1 MAATTLS
8 RAIMKPLLEK
18 LQIDYPT
25 VEFIEGSAFYWSPA
39 TQQIFYKSDVHEAEL
54 NSATHAILHELS
66 HALLG
71 HRSYTTD
78 FELVQMELAAWEH
91 AKQLLIRY
99 GFTISEDHVQD
110 CLDSYRDWLYKRSIC
125 PTCST
130 KSIQCNEK
138 NSYQC
143 FNCRTHW
150 KVTSS
155 RFCRP
160 YRHFKQKERSLVLF
174 DTTSDL
180 F

>member
-1 MAATTLS
+1 MISS
-8 RAIMKPLLEK
+8 RVIMKPILK
-18 LQIDYPT
+18 KIRADYPN
-25 VEFIEGSAFYWSPA
+25 VEFVEGSAFYWSPA
-39 TQQIFYKSDVHEAEL
+39 TRQIFYAYTEKKTDI

-66 HALLG
+66 HAILG
-71 HRSYTTD
+71 HSTYTTD
-78 FELVQMELAAWEH
+78 FELVQMEAAAWEH
-91 AKQLLIRY
+91 AKNLATRY
-99 GFTISEDHVQD
+99 NLTISENHIQD

-160 YRHFKQKERSLVLF
+160 YRHFRQKERSLVVF

-180 F
+180 L

>member
-1 MAATTLS
+1 
-8 RAIMKPLLEK
+8 MKPLLER
-18 LQIDYPT
+18 IRDDYPY
-25 VEFIEGSAFYWSPA
+25 VNFVEGSAFYWSPV
-39 TQQIFYKSDVHEAEL
+39 TQQVFYKKGIRETNLD
-54 NSATHAILHELS
+54 SATHAILHELS
-66 HALLG
+66 HALLR

-78 FELVQMELAAWEH
+78 FQLLQMELAAWEH
-91 AKQLLIRY
+91 AKRLATYYNFVID
-99 GFTISEDHVQD
+99 ENHVQD

-130 KSIQCNEK
+130 KSIQCDEK

-143 FNCRTHW
+143 FNCQTYW

-160 YRHFKQKERSLVLF
+160 YRHFKEKNRSPILSS
-174 DTTSDL
+174 TSDL